1 MTGKEAIIEKIK
13 ADARQKANSTLE
25 EGAKKAQEAISI
37 ARSDA
42 KIYKDKHMEESYIER
57 EEIINRK
64 ITVANLEVK
73 KLLLQAKKEIID
85 RAFEEAVNE
94 IKKDEKAYL
103 ALIKRML
110 AYCEDDDTVIISES
124 DKNRISKT
132 FVVKTANE
140 YGKRINVSENYGTF
154 KGGIILS
161 GKGSDKNLTLDVEL
175 SVVKEEYEPQI
186 AEILFGE

>member
-13 ADARQKANSTLE
+13 SDARQKANSTLE
-25 EGAKKAQEAISI
+25 EGAKKAQVAIAI

-42 KIYKDKHMEESYIER
+42 KIYKDKHMEESYVER
-57 EEIINRK
+57 DEIINRK

-73 KLLLQAKKEIID
+73 KILLQAKKEIID
-85 RAFEEAVNE
+85 KAFNEAVVS
-94 IKKDEKAYL
+94 IKSEEKSYL

-110 AYCEDDDTVIISES
+110 AYCENDDTVIIAES
-124 DKNRISKT
+124 DKNIISKN
-132 FVVKTANE
+132 FIVKTANE
-140 YGKRINVSENYGTF
+140 YGKRVNVSETYGKF

-161 GKGSDKNLTLDVEL
+161 GKNSDKNLTLDVEL
-175 SVVKEEYEPQI
+175 SELRDEYEPHI